1 MLYNVLIKQENTTKT
16 QGGIKMTCIK
26 YIDIVLVRLENGDKR
41 LFRAPAWSYLTDT
54 VEVSTLTGP
63 HKGLVLAKI
72 TLPDDEE
79 DEKVKFILSC
89 MNAHWPLS
97 KVIGYVDMHRLNYN
111 DEQTEQTE
119 ETETKE

>member
-1 MLYNVLIKQENTTKT
+1 
-16 QGGIKMTCIK
+16 MTCIK
-26 YIDIVLVRLENGDKR
+26 YVDIVLVKLENGDNR

-54 VEVSTLTGP
+54 VEVSSLAGP
-63 HKGLVLAKI
+63 RRGKVIAKI

-97 KVIGYVDMHRLNYN
+97 KVIGYVDMHRLNY

-119 ETETKE
+119 ETETEE